1 MSANA
6 SIMKGKTVVIT
17 GATKGIGLAVAK
29 RFAKEG
35 VNVAFTYNSNKES
48 TDKIVRLLE
57 ESHGIKA
64 RAYRLDILDTDQ
76 FKPLF
81 EAIDQ
86 DFDRVDFFVSNAMIY
101 GRSVVGGYGKFMK
114 LRPKKGLTNIYT
126 ATVGAFVAGSQEAAK
141 RMEKVGGGAIV
152 TLSSTGNL
160 IYIENYA
167 GHGTN
172 KAAVEAMARYAAVE
186 LGELGIRVNAVS
198 GGPIDTDALKAFTN
212 YEEVKAETI
221 KRSAL
226 DRMGS
231 PEDIAGSV
239 YFLCTQEASWITGQ
253 TIVVDGG
260 TTFR

>member
-1 MSANA
+1 MYET
-6 SIMKGKTVVIT
+6 MKGKTLVIT
-17 GATKGIGLAVAK
+17 GATKGIGKATAEK
-29 RFAKEG
+29 FAQNG
-35 VNVAFTYNSNKES
+35 VNVALTYNSNKEAAENFA
-48 TDKIVRLLE
+48 KELE
-57 ESHGIKA
+57 ETYGIKA
-64 RAYRLDILDTDQ
+64 RAYALDILDTDQ

-81 EAIDQ
+81 EAIDE

-101 GRSVVGGYGKFMK
+101 GRPVVGGYGKFMK
-114 LRPKKGLTNIYT
+114 LRPKKGLANIYM

-141 RMEKVGGGAIV
+141 RMQKVGGGAIV
-152 TLSSTGNL
+152 TLSSTGNR

-186 LGELGIRVNAVS
+186 LGEWNIRVNAVS
-198 GGPIDTDALKAFTN
+198 GGPIETDALRAFTN

-226 DRMGS
+226 NRMGT
-231 PEDIAGSV
+231 PEDLAGAIL
-239 YFLCTQEASWITGQ
+239 FLCSDDASWITGH
-253 TIVVDGG
+253 TLVVDGG

>member
-1 MSANA
+1 MSN
-6 SIMKGKTVVIT
+6 MKGKTLVIT
-17 GATKGIGLAVAK
+17 GATKGIGQAIAEK
-29 RFAKEG
+29 FAQQG
-35 VNVAFTYNSNKES
+35 VNIAFTYNSNGETAAILAQEWES
-48 TDKIVRLLE
+48 KYGV
-57 ESHGIKA
+57 KA
-64 RAYRLDILDTDQ
+64 RAYPLNILEPDE

-81 EAIDQ
+81 EAIDA

-101 GRSVVGGYGKFMK
+101 GRPVVGGYGKFMRLK
-114 LRPKKGLTNIYT
+114 PRGLNNIYT
-126 ATVGAFVAGSQEAAK
+126 ATVNAFVVGTQEAAK
-141 RMEKVGGGAIV
+141 RMEKVGGGAVV
-152 TLSSTGNL
+152 TMSSTGNL

-186 LGELGIRVNAVS
+186 LGEMNIRVNAVS

-226 DRMGS
+226 NRMGS
-231 PEDIAGSV
+231 PNDIAGAV
-239 YFLCTQEASWITGQ
+239 YFLCTEEASWITGQ
-253 TIVVDGG
+253 TIIVDGG

>member
-1 MSANA
+1 MND
-6 SIMKGKTVVIT
+6 MKGKTLVIT
-17 GATKGIGLAVAK
+17 GATKGIGKAIAEK
-29 RFAKEG
+29 FAQNG
-35 VNVAFTYNSNKES
+35 ANIAFTYNSNKE
-48 TDKIVRLLE
+48 TAQQLANEWE
-57 ESHGIKA
+57 ERYGIKA
-64 RAYRLDILDTDQ
+64 RAYALNILELDE

-81 EAIDQ
+81 AAIDE
-86 DFDRVDFFVSNAMIY
+86 DFDRIDYFVSNAMIY
-101 GRSVVGGYGKFMK
+101 GRPVVGGYGKFMK
-114 LRPKKGLTNIYT
+114 LRPKKGLTNIWT

-141 RMEKVGGGAIV
+141 RMEKVGGGSIV

-167 GHGTN
+167 GHSTN
-172 KAAVEAMARYAAVE
+172 KAAVEAMSRYAAVE
-186 LGELGIRVNAVS
+186 LGEMGIRVNAVS

-226 DRMGS
+226 NRMGS
-231 PEDIAGSV
+231 PEDIAGAV
-239 YFLCTQEASWITGQ
+239 YFLCSDDASWITGQ